1 MVEERGEQATVAP
14 KGNIRHPDDQVQGW
28 QGRHQGS
35 QKSEHLEYPAGQSG
49 FPESGQHLY
58 SQEFIQQMVS
68 DSTTSNFRRSG
79 SSSTRLSSGALLPG
93 WATNVWAMGPLP
105 MMYAPCP
112 PWVGW
117 YGPWAPPLMHFH
129 LVRWLL
135 CRRWPLQSATS
146 GIGGPQDK
154 KTRQFRMLN

>member
-14 KGNIRHPDDQVQGW
+14 KGNIQHPDDQVQGW

-35 QKSEHLEYPAGQSG
+35 QKSEHLEYPVGQSG

-93 WATNVWAMGPLP
+93 WATNVWAMGASADDVSTLSSLGGVVRTMGTATDALP
-105 MMYAPCP
+105 PGT
-112 PWVGW
+112 V
-117 YGPWAPPLMHFH
+117 
-129 LVRWLL
+129 
-135 CRRWPLQSATS
+135 AT
-146 GIGGPQDK
+146 
-154 KTRQFRMLN
+154 M